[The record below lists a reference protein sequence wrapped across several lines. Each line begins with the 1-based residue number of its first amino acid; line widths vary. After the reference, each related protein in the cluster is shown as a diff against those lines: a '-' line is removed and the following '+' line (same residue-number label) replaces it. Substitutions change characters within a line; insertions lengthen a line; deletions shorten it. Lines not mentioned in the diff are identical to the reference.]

1 MTAYTSTPAAI
12 TTGPAA
18 KKKPIRKLAP
28 GLLKA
33 EDAAAYC
40 AHSRST
46 WDRNTAAGL
55 TPAPI
60 RVGGLLAWSRREL
73 HEWILRGCPDRA
85 TWQRL
90 WPAIRDRRPA
100 RK

>member
-1 MTAYTSTPAAI
+1 MIAASPTPAAPKA
-12 TTGPAA
+12 T
-18 KKKPIRKLAP
+18 KKPRRKLAP

-33 EDAAAYC
+33 EDAAAFC
-40 AHSRST
+40 AHSRSS

-60 RVGGLLAWSRREL
+60 RVGGLLAWSRIEL
-73 HEWILRGCPDRA
+73 REWILRACPPRS

-90 WPAIRDRRPA
+90 WPQLRDARR

>member
-1 MTAYTSTPAAI
+1 MTAASSTPAPEA
-12 TTGPAA
+12 T
-18 KKKPIRKLAP
+18 KKPHRKLAP

-55 TPAPI
+55 TPSPI
-60 RVGGLLAWSRREL
+60 RVGGLMAWSRVEL
-73 HEWILRGCPDRA
+73 REWILRGCPDRKA
-85 TWQRL
+85 WSKL
-90 WPAIRDRRPA
+90 WPQLRDRHAKRG
-100 RK
+100 

>member
-1 MTAYTSTPAAI
+1 MTAASSTPAPEA
-12 TTGPAA
+12 T
-18 KKKPIRKLAP
+18 KKPRRKLAP

-60 RVGGLLAWSRREL
+60 RVGGLMAWSRVEL
-73 HEWILRGCPDRA
+73 REWILRGCPDRK
-85 TWQRL
+85 TWGRI
-90 WPAIRDRRPA
+90 WPAIRERR